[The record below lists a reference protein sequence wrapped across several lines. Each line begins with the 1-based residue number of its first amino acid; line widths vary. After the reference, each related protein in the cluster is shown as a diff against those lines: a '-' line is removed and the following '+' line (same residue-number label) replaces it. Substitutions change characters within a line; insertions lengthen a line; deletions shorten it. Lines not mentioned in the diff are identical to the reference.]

1 MRRMRKLTLSKE
13 TLRILDDQDLT
24 RVVGGTGGTGQTG
37 ASGQCNASH
46 GSDCNGHGQTGVSGQ
61 CNASHGSGC

>member
-1 MRRMRKLTLSKE
+1 MRKKLTLSKE

-24 RVVGGTGGTGQTG
+24 RVVGGAGDTGQTG

-46 GSDCNGHGQTGVSGQ
+46 GNGCNGQTGASGQ
-61 CNASHGSGC
+61 CNASHGNGC